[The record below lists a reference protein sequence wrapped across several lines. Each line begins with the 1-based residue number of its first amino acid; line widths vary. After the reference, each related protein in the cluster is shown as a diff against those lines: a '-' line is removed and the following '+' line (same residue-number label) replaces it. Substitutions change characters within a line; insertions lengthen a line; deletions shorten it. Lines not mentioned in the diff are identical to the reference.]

1 MKPQALRILSL
12 LLTLGAC
19 GQAKT
24 IYVAPNGADGAAG
37 TADQPAAL
45 TAALGSAAAGD
56 TILMKGGAYV
66 SAAQLTIDRARS
78 GTAGKRICL
87 FAQAGE
93 KPVLDFSTQPY
104 AKEGNPRG
112 LQIDGSYWHVRGLE
126 VKGSG
131 DNGIYVS
138 GSHNV
143 VESCVT
149 HKNRDTGLQ
158 IGRWKAEAPS
168 SEWPADNL
176 ILNCESFDNYDSP
189 PGGGENADGFAC
201 KLTSG
206 PGNVFRGCVSHHN
219 IDDGWDLYTKE
230 ETGPIGTVVLDQCIA
245 YANGSLTD
253 GTSNENGDRNGF
265 KLGGADIAVVHVVT
279 RCVAFRNGKNGF
291 TWNSNPGAMR
301 ISNNLAFD
309 NAEGNFNFGT
319 NSTATAAVFTN
330 NISFW
335 TSASGA
341 GSSASPASDKH
352 VGTDVDGTNCWWDKS
367 AKVQSINVKGLV
379 VTSADFAA
387 SLAAPRLSRRADGSP
402 DMDAFR
408 LAPGSK
414 LINAGAVPAGELP
427 FDAVKYYVGAPDL
440 GAVEAG
446 APTSALSPVQG
457 MLPRSGG
464 GVLRGS
470 AWLAP
475 ERVPGAGFRDAAGR
489 SVPDRF

>member
-1 MKPQALRILSL
+1 MHVLSL
-12 LLTLGAC
+12 RSLALLSALSALA
-19 GQAKT
+19 QAKT
-24 IYVAPNGADGAAG
+24 IHVAPNGVEGASG
-37 TADQPAAL
+37 TLDKPLAL
-45 TAALGSAAAGD
+45 SAALGSAAAGD
-56 TILMKGGAYV
+56 TILMKGGVYAFASQV
-66 SAAQLTIDRARS
+66 TIDRARS
-78 GTAGKRICL
+78 GSAGKPICL
-87 FAQAGE
+87 FAQTGE
-93 KPVLDFSTQPY
+93 RPVLDFSSQPY

-126 VKGSG
+126 AKGSA

-138 GSHNV
+138 GSHNI

-149 HKNRDTGLQ
+149 HKNRDSGLQ
-158 IGRWKAEAPS
+158 IGRWKAEAPV
-168 SEWPADNL
+168 SEWPAHNL

-245 YANGSLTD
+245 YANGSLSD

-265 KLGGADIAVVHVVT
+265 KLGGADISVVHVVT
-279 RCVAFRNGKNGF
+279 RCVAFKNGKNGF

-319 NSTATAAVFTN
+319 NSAATAAVFTN

-341 GSSASPASDKH
+341 ASDKRL
-352 VGTDVDGTNCWWDKS
+352 GTDAANTNCWWDKS
-367 AKVQSINVKGLV
+367 AKVPSVNGKGLV
-379 VTSADFAA
+379 VTAADFAA
-387 SLAAPRLSRRADGSP
+387 PLSAPDIRRRADGSP
-402 DMDAFR
+402 DMGAFR
-408 LAPGSK
+408 LAAGSK
-414 LINAGAVPAGELP
+414 LINAGVVPAGELP
-427 FDAVKYYVGAPDL
+427 FEASGYYAGAPDL

-446 APTSALSPVQG
+446 TSPTSVAAKHK
-457 MLPRSGG
+457 MRSAPGG
-464 GVLRGS
+464 RSKGGS
-470 AWLAP
+470 LWLAP
-475 ERVPGAGFRDAAGR
+475 VRIPAAGLRNAAGR
-489 SVPDRF
+489 SVAESPYQP